1 MRSFFIK
8 QLRNR
13 RLQRILLIFWSWES
27 KRPEAYSI
35 HHLSRGLSVVVPG
48 RRRSAWWPAGRPVSD
63 LSWAKQLG
71 TKQLGGKTLCKG
83 ELIYAWLNQSGIIE
97 VLQLRTYIPAAK
109 KKAKQ
114 QWQSQRRDFGL
125 WQNRLPWLEFSLS
138 RPHKAVIEGKFFA
151 RIAIIIEDQSQ
162 GRRSYVEGQRARAT
176 CPLSFFRNRSKTCSF
191 KKTLDYVL
199 ISPYPL
205 QNFRP
210 SYGPVEPLRWC
221 KRTCGVYVYTFWKC
235 STYILP
241 YVYWEPKPSRTKLCI
256 LVPIDH
262 PQCAQ
267 RIFIETSRAL
277 MAHQA
282 CQSRCRS
289 QCLNELEASWPA
301 YMQAG
306 MPGKASSILS
316 KLKSR
321 WIFLRQA
328 DAMLRRVPPPL
339 SLCWSP
345 LKAKTPDNRLKWQVI
360 YHIQP
365 FLAVYSCLCCCC

>member
-1 MRSFFIK
+1 M
-8 QLRNR
+8 
-13 RLQRILLIFWSWES
+13 
-27 KRPEAYSI
+27 
-35 HHLSRGLSVVVPG
+35 
-48 RRRSAWWPAGRPVSD
+48 
-63 LSWAKQLG
+63 
-71 TKQLGGKTLCKG
+71 
-83 ELIYAWLNQSGIIE
+83 
-97 VLQLRTYIPAAK
+97 
-109 KKAKQ
+109 
-114 QWQSQRRDFGL
+114 
-125 WQNRLPWLEFSLS
+125 
-138 RPHKAVIEGKFFA
+138 
-151 RIAIIIEDQSQ
+151 
-162 GRRSYVEGQRARAT
+162 
-176 CPLSFFRNRSKTCSF
+176 
-191 KKTLDYVL
+191 
-199 ISPYPL
+199 
-205 QNFRP
+205 
-210 SYGPVEPLRWC
+210 EPLRWC

-328 DAMLRRVPPPL
+328 DAMLRRPPRHHRAAGAL
-339 SLCWSP
+339 SVGLPSK
-345 LKAKTPDNRLKWQVI
+345 LKRLTIDRNGKSFI
-360 YHIQP
+360 IFNP
-365 FLAVYSCLCCCC
+365 F

>member
-1 MRSFFIK
+1 M
-8 QLRNR
+8 
-13 RLQRILLIFWSWES
+13 
-27 KRPEAYSI
+27 
-35 HHLSRGLSVVVPG
+35 
-48 RRRSAWWPAGRPVSD
+48 
-63 LSWAKQLG
+63 
-71 TKQLGGKTLCKG
+71 
-83 ELIYAWLNQSGIIE
+83 
-97 VLQLRTYIPAAK
+97 
-109 KKAKQ
+109 
-114 QWQSQRRDFGL
+114 
-125 WQNRLPWLEFSLS
+125 
-138 RPHKAVIEGKFFA
+138 
-151 RIAIIIEDQSQ
+151 
-162 GRRSYVEGQRARAT
+162 
-176 CPLSFFRNRSKTCSF
+176 
-191 KKTLDYVL
+191 
-199 ISPYPL
+199 
-205 QNFRP
+205 
-210 SYGPVEPLRWC
+210 EPLRWC

-328 DAMLRRVPPPL
+328 DAMLRRPPATIAPPPL
-339 SLCWSP
+339 SLSVGLP
-345 LKAKTPDNRLKWQVI
+345 SKLKRLTIDRNGKSFI
-360 YHIQP
+360 IFNP
-365 FLAVYSCLCCCC
+365 F

>member
-1 MRSFFIK
+1 MA
-8 QLRNR
+8 
-13 RLQRILLIFWSWES
+13 ES
-27 KRPEAYSI
+27 KW
-35 HHLSRGLSVVVPG
+35 HH
-48 RRRSAWWPAGRPVSD
+48 RRSAASYIHTGSQKKQSNND
-63 LSWAKQLG
+63 KAKGEILAC
-71 TKQLGGKTLCKG
+71 GKTDYHGWNFHYRGLIKPWLRGSFLPASPSSSKTKVRTVGTRRAKG
-83 ELIYAWLNQSGIIE
+83 E
-97 VLQLRTYIPAAK
+97 
-109 KKAKQ
+109 
-114 QWQSQRRDFGL
+114 RD
-125 WQNRLPWLEFSLS
+125 LPPQFFS
-138 RPHKAVIEGKFFA
+138 R
-151 RIAIIIEDQSQ
+151 D
-162 GRRSYVEGQRARAT
+162 
-176 CPLSFFRNRSKTCSF
+176 RSKTYSF

-199 ISPYPL
+199 ISPTPYRTL
-205 QNFRP
+205 DL
-210 SYGPVEPLRWC
+210 STALWSHWDDAKEPVVC
-221 KRTCGVYVYTFWKC
+221 MYTH
-235 STYILP
+235 SGSVVHNILP

-328 DAMLRRVPPPL
+328 DAMLRRPPATIAPPPL

-345 LKAKTPDNRLKWQVI
+345 LKAKTPDNRPKWQVI

>member
-1 MRSFFIK
+1 MQK
-8 QLRNR
+8 N
-13 RLQRILLIFWSWES
+13 
-27 KRPEAYSI
+27 
-35 HHLSRGLSVVVPG
+35 
-48 RRRSAWWPAGRPVSD
+48 
-63 LSWAKQLG
+63 
-71 TKQLGGKTLCKG
+71 
-83 ELIYAWLNQSGIIE
+83 
-97 VLQLRTYIPAAK
+97 
-109 KKAKQ
+109 
-114 QWQSQRRDFGL
+114 L
-125 WQNRLPWLEFSLS
+125 WC
-138 RPHKAVIEGKFFA
+138 VCI
-151 RIAIIIEDQSQ
+151 
-162 GRRSYVEGQRARAT
+162 
-176 CPLSFFRNRSKTCSF
+176 
-191 KKTLDYVL
+191 
-199 ISPYPL
+199 
-205 QNFRP
+205 
-210 SYGPVEPLRWC
+210 
-221 KRTCGVYVYTFWKC
+221 YTFWKC

-328 DAMLRRVPPPL
+328 DAMLRRPPPL
-339 SLCWSP
+339 SLSVGLP
-345 LKAKTPDNRLKWQVI
+345 SKLKRLTIDWNGKSFI
-360 YHIQP
+360 IFNP
-365 FLAVYSCLCCCC
+365 F